1 MKTYKNLKKVM
12 AENFVF
18 SKNEID
24 SAFDA
29 YVNRKDIYSSEAVN
43 AFGGFKTLI
52 SATRHSH
59 KVNLRKR
66 LEAKKACR
74 IEIEQDIDILESPRD
89 WSNLGTM
96 VCFYRSYE
104 LGDKHDLSIEEA
116 QELYDSKNVVA
127 LPLFLMDHSGL
138 SISTSDFGCPWD
150 SGQVGFIY
158 ATYEDIK
165 KTFMVDTITDDILE
179 KAKQSLKS
187 EVKVYDQYLCGDVY
201 GFVIRDGRGEIL
213 ESCWGFYGY
222 ETCEEEAKTTLD
234 SIGGKTA

>member
-1 MKTYKNLKKVM
+1 M
-12 AENFVF
+12 AESFVF
-18 SKNEID
+18 SKNEIE

-66 LEAKKACR
+66 LEAKQACR

-89 WSNLGTM
+89 WENLGTM
-96 VCFYRSYE
+96 VCFHRSYE

-116 QELYDSKNVVA
+116 QSLYDSKDVVA

-138 SISTSDFGCPWD
+138 SMSTSDFGCSWD

-158 ATYEDIK
+158 ATHDDIK
-165 KTFMVDTITDDILE
+165 KAFMVDTITDDILE

-201 GFVIRDGRGEIL
+201 GFVIKDGRGEVL

-234 SIGGKTA
+234 SIGGETA